1 MFDNLSNKKLVMIA
15 GGILVFVIVLA
26 MIYIASGDKSGNKSG
41 LPVAHNSFTDT
52 HQAVTSAIEN
62 FAPISQADYDKFKA
76 AAQTSVTAD
85 ALTDAQKTE
94 ILGLLGCQNA
104 INQNMQGYRS
114 AESGATFKVEEVRDT
129 AANTKKYI
137 IHASGDLV
145 LSVDSVTGSL
155 SKAVKNTKDTKQLFD
170 KEDVL
175 DAAGKA
181 IGTVMFTKALTG
193 GIKFGLQYEHEALSL
208 RPLNKP
214 DPAKPA
220 MPFGR
225 GQQFT
230 YDVNLKGELLDA
242 AAMAL
247 GYRLA
252 PGVGSADLQNVGG
265 VAVCGA
271 GSGSSVP
278 VTTKAG
284 GAAPNQSLCSL
295 TEKQF
300 NDAISAAVANISA
313 FNQSAGGAQPGTQ
326 NNPFANKP
334 IKFNVNLSG
343 LGGQSTGSGTGSAPK
358 GVLSG
363 FADIPSNGQKEGFAD
378 IASSGS
384 GTGQVRSLIQAW
396 DASQNPGSETDFGGF
411 PTSAGTLGNAL
422 RGKMVSCPKIDRTQY
437 YTERQLAQC
446 AGCTPDAYLRGQLG
460 GSVFS

>member
-1 MFDNLSNKKLVMIA
+1 MYDNLSNKKLGMIA
-15 GGILVFVIVLA
+15 VGILVFVIVLA
-26 MIYIASGDKSGNKSG
+26 IVYMASGNKRGNQSVV
-41 LPVAHNSFTDT
+41 PVAHNSFTDT
-52 HQAVTSAIEN
+52 HQAINNAIEN
-62 FAPISQADYDKFKA
+62 FAPILQADYDKFKA
-76 AAQTSVTAD
+76 ASQVAD
-85 ALTDAQKTE
+85 GLSDAQKTE
-94 ILGLLGCQNA
+94 ILGMLGCQNA

-114 AESGATFKVEEVRDT
+114 AESGATFKVEEVKDT

-137 IHASGDLV
+137 IHAFGDLV
-145 LSVDSVTGSL
+145 LSVDSLTGRL
-155 SKAVKNTKDTKQLFD
+155 SKAVKNTKDTAQLFD

-175 DAAGKA
+175 DTAGKA
-181 IGTVMFTKALTG
+181 IGTVMFTKALSG

-252 PGVGSADLQNVGG
+252 PGVGPADLQNVGG

-284 GAAPNQSLCSL
+284 GGTAPNQSLCSL

-300 NDAISAAVANISA
+300 NDSISAAVANISA
-313 FNQSAGGAQPGTQ
+313 FNKSVGGSQPGTQ
-326 NNPFANKP
+326 NNPFANKA
-334 IKFNVNLSG
+334 IKLNVNLSG
-343 LGGQSTGSGTGSAPK
+343 LGAQSVTGASSTPK

-363 FADIPSNGQKEGFAD
+363 FADIPSDGQKEGFVT
-378 IASSGS
+378 IGSSGS
-384 GTGQVRSLIQAW
+384 GTGQVRNLIQAW
-396 DASQNPGSETDFGGF
+396 DAAQNPGSETNFDGL

-446 AGCTPDAYLRGQLG
+446 AGCTPDSYLRGQLG